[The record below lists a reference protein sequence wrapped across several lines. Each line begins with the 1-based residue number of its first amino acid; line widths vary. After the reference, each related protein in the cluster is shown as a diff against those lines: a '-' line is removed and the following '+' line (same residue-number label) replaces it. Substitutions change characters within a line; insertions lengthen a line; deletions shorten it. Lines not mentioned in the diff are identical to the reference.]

1 MGRTAVEK
9 LGINWGLLIAQIF
22 NVVLLVWLLTR
33 YLYRPVLNML
43 NERTR
48 RVQEGLQDA
57 ERVKEQLARA
67 KQDYDAELAR
77 ARQEAAG
84 ILGQA
89 QERAKIQE
97 QEIIAQA
104 RQEADH
110 IRSEAREQAMQ
121 EREQLLRDLKN
132 QMAELVTMTATRVL
146 GEELK
151 ANHDRLIE
159 ESLAS
164 LGRQN

>member
-1 MGRTAVEK
+1 MEK
-9 LGINWGLLIAQIF
+9 LGINWGLLIAQLF
-22 NVVLLVWLLTR
+22 NVAVLVWLLTR
-33 YLYRPVLNML
+33 YLYGPVLNML

-48 RVQEGLQDA
+48 RIQESLQDA
-57 ERVKEQLARA
+57 EQVKEQLARA

-84 ILGQA
+84 ILAQA
-89 QERAKIQE
+89 QERARAQE
-97 QEIIAQA
+97 QEIVAQA
-104 RQEADH
+104 RTEAER
-110 IRSEAREQAMQ
+110 IRTEAREQAVQ
-121 EREQLLRDLKN
+121 ERDQLLRDLKS

-151 ANHDRLIE
+151 SNHDRLIE

>member
-1 MGRTAVEK
+1 VEK
-9 LGINWGLLIAQIF
+9 LGINPGLLIAQIF

-33 YLYRPVLNML
+33 FLYRPVLNML

-48 RVQEGLQDA
+48 RIQESLKETEQ
-57 ERVKEQLARA
+57 VKEQLARA
-67 KQDYDAELAR
+67 NEDYDQKLAQ

-84 ILGQA
+84 ILAQA
-89 QERAKIQE
+89 QERAKLQE
-97 QEIIAQA
+97 AEIIAQA
-104 RQEADH
+104 RQEADR
-110 IRSEAREQAMQ
+110 IRSDAREQAVQ
-121 EREQLLRDLKN
+121 ERDGLMRDLKN
-132 QMAELVTMTATRVL
+132 QMADLVTITASRVL

-151 ANHDRLIE
+151 SNHDQLIE

>member
-1 MGRTAVEK
+1 VEK

-33 YLYRPVLNML
+33 FLYQPVLNML

-48 RVQEGLQDA
+48 RIQESLRDA
-57 ERVKEQLARA
+57 DQVKEQLANA

-77 ARQEAAG
+77 ARQEASA
-84 ILGQA
+84 ILAQA
-89 QERAKIQE
+89 QERAKLQE
-97 QEIIAQA
+97 VEIIAQA
-104 RQEADH
+104 RQEADR
-110 IRSEAREQAMQ
+110 IRSDAREQAVQ

-132 QMAELVTMTATRVL
+132 QMADLVTATASRVL
-146 GEELK
+146 GAELK
-151 ANHDRLIE
+151 SNHDQLIE

>member
-1 MGRTAVEK
+1 MEK
-9 LGINWGLLIAQIF
+9 LGINPGLLIAQIV
-22 NVVLLVWLLTR
+22 NVGLLVWLLTR

-48 RVQEGLQDA
+48 RVQESLRDA
-57 ERVKEQLARA
+57 EQVKEQLAHA

-77 ARQEAAG
+77 ARQEAAA
-84 ILGQA
+84 ILAQA
-89 QERAKIQE
+89 QERAKVQE
-97 QEIIAQA
+97 QEIVAQA
-104 RQEADH
+104 RREADR
-110 IRSEAREQAMQ
+110 IRSEAREQAGQ

-132 QMAELVTMTATRVL
+132 QMAELVTITASRVL

-151 ANHDRLIE
+151 SNHDRLIE

>member
-1 MGRTAVEK
+1 MEK
-9 LGINWGLLIAQIF
+9 LGINWALLIAQLF
-22 NVVLLVWLLTR
+22 NVILLVWLLTR

-48 RVQEGLQDA
+48 RIQESLQDA
-57 ERVKEQLARA
+57 ERVKEQLANARR
-67 KQDYDAELAR
+67 DYDAELAK

-84 ILGQA
+84 ILAQA
-89 QERAKIQE
+89 QERARAQE

-104 RQEADH
+104 RAEADR
-110 IRSEAREQAMQ
+110 IRQEAREQA
-121 EREQLLRDLKN
+121 ERERDQLLRDLKG
-132 QMAELVTMTATRVL
+132 QMAELVTLTASKVL
-146 GEELK
+146 GEELR

-164 LGRQN
+164 LGRRN

>member
-1 MGRTAVEK
+1 VEK

-33 YLYRPVLNML
+33 FLYKPVLNMF
-43 NERTR
+43 NERTNR
-48 RVQEGLQDA
+48 IQESLREADQ
-57 ERVKEQLARA
+57 VKEQLARA

-84 ILGQA
+84 ILAQA
-89 QERAKIQE
+89 QERAKVQE
-97 QEIIAQA
+97 QEIVAQA
-104 RQEADH
+104 RQAAEH
-110 IRSEAREQAMQ
+110 IRTEAREQAVQ
-121 EREQLLRDLKN
+121 EREQLLRDLKS
-132 QMAELVTMTATRVL
+132 QVAELVTKTATRVL

-151 ANHDRLIE
+151 SNHDRLIE

-164 LGRQN
+164 LGSQN